1 MTEVGPAWAS
11 LMLRLSGGCALPVK
25 GCHLGSKT
33 ELNQGLGGTK
43 RERGALLRQL
53 SACVSPSY
61 SQEQLCP
68 GPACVPVG
76 KPAQN
81 SQEEKV
87 TPVISEKQLDPLAER
102 DGLCSFS

>member
-1 MTEVGPAWAS
+1 
-11 LMLRLSGGCALPVK
+11 MLRLSGGCALPVK
-25 GCHLGSKT
+25 GCHLGSKA
-33 ELNQGLGGTK
+33 ELNQGLGWGG
-43 RERGALLRQL
+43 EQRGKEARSSDSCLPV
-53 SACVSPSY
+53 SAQVTAGSSCARARM
-61 SQEQLCP
+61 C
-68 GPACVPVG
+68 PVG